1 MNLKKGSI
9 IKRFYQPN
17 ILRGERR
24 RMSKKNLLVGQ
35 SGGPTAVINSS
46 LYGVVYGGLNH
57 PEINKVYGMINGVE
71 GFLEDRYFDF
81 EKEMP
86 LEEIEKLKTTPGAF
100 LGSCRFKLPEDI
112 EDGMFATLF
121 EKFEALE
128 IGYVVYIGGNDSM
141 DTVSKLS
148 RYGKKRESEIKI
160 MGVPKTV
167 DNDLVRTD
175 HTPGFG
181 SAAKY
186 VATTVREITIDANV
200 YETKSVTIVEVMG
213 RHAGWLTAASVLARK
228 FVGDNPLLIYLPE
241 VPFEKS
247 KFLLQIK
254 KALEKNTTVI
264 VCISEGIKDEE
275 GTFICE
281 YATDVGTDSFGHKM
295 LAGAGKYLENL
306 VRDQLGVKVRSVE
319 LNVSQRCSATLM
331 SATDQKEAAGAGGF
345 AVSSMLEGETGK
357 MVSFVR
363 SNHLEYEITY
373 GLEDVNLICN
383 QEKEMPL
390 EWVTADG
397 SDVSEKFLEY
407 VKPLVAGNVD
417 VPQDEDG
424 LPCFVYRR

>member
-1 MNLKKGSI
+1 
-9 IKRFYQPN
+9 
-17 ILRGERR
+17 
-24 RMSKKNLLVGQ
+24 MSKKNILVGQ

-46 LYGVVYGGLNH
+46 LYGVVFGGWDH

-71 GFLEDRYFDF
+71 GFLEGRYFDF
-81 EKEMP
+81 EEEMT
-86 LEEIEKLKTTPGAF
+86 LEDIEKLETTPGAF
-100 LGSCRFKLPEDI
+100 LGSCRFKLPESI
-112 EDGMFATLF
+112 EDNRFATLF
-121 EKFEALE
+121 EKFETLE

-148 RYGKKRESEIKI
+148 RYATKVDSDIKI

-186 VATTVREITIDANV
+186 VATTVREITMDANV
-200 YETKSVTIVEVMG
+200 YERKSVTIVEIMG

-241 VPFEKS
+241 VPFEKT
-247 KFLLQIK
+247 KFLLQIE

-275 GTFICE
+275 GNFICE
-281 YATDVGTDSFGHKM
+281 YVTDMQIDSFGHKM
-295 LAGAGKYLENL
+295 LTGAGKYLENL

-319 LNVSQRCSATLM
+319 LNVNQRCSATLV

-345 AVSSMLEGETGK
+345 AVESMLQGETGK

-363 SNHLEYEITY
+363 SNGLGYEITY

-390 EWVTADG
+390 EWITADG
-397 SDVSEKFLEY
+397 SDISDEFLGY
-407 VKPLVAGNVD
+407 VKPLVAGNVE
-417 VPQDEDG
+417 VPHDDDG
-424 LPCFVYRR
+424 LPCFAYRK

>member
-1 MNLKKGSI
+1 ME
-9 IKRFYQPN
+9 KR
-17 ILRGERR
+17 
-24 RMSKKNLLVGQ
+24 NLLVGQ

-46 LYGVVYGGLNH
+46 LYGVVSVGLSN
-57 PEINKVYGMINGVE
+57 PEIGKVYGMLNGVE

-81 EKEMP
+81 EQEMP
-86 LEEIEKLKTTPGAF
+86 AEDLEKLKTTPGAF
-100 LGSCRFKLPEDI
+100 LGSCRFKLPGSI
-112 EDGMFATLF
+112 EDAMFPTLF
-121 EKFEALE
+121 EKFEKLN

-148 RYGKKRESEIKI
+148 RYGEKIGSDIKI

-200 YETKSVTIVEVMG
+200 YETRSVTIVEIMG

-228 FVGDNPLLIYLPE
+228 HEGDNPLLIYLPE

-247 KFLLQIK
+247 KFLLQID
-254 KALEKNTTVI
+254 KAFEKNTNVI
-264 VCISEGIKDEE
+264 VCISEGIQDAE

-281 YATDVGTDSFGHKM
+281 YATEVGTDSFGHKQ

-306 VRDQLGVKVRSVE
+306 VKDQLGVKVRSVE
-319 LNVSQRCSATLM
+319 LNVSQRCSATLI
-331 SATDQKEAAGAGGF
+331 SATDQKEAAGAGEF
-345 AVSSMLEGETGK
+345 AVYSMLEGETGK

-363 SNHLEYEITY
+363 GEEGEYQITY

-390 EWVTADG
+390 EWITDDG
-397 SDVSEKFLEY
+397 SNISDEFLGY
-407 VKPLVAGNVD
+407 VKPIVAGNVEI
-417 VPQDEDG
+417 PRDEDG
-424 LPCFVYRR
+424 LPCFVYRK